1 MKCSELDEKCLCA
14 ERNPETS
21 DFDFGSGHVQSEH
34 SEDRG
39 LGANCG
45 FAREEKE
52 PFEETIYKYLITC
65 NFVSSHNEYLKKVT
79 SS

>member
-1 MKCSELDEKCLCA
+1 MKCSELDEKCLYA

-21 DFDFGSGHVQSEH
+21 NFDFGSGHVQSEN

-45 FAREEKE
+45 FARKEKE
-52 PFEETIYKYLITC
+52 PFEQTICKYLITC
-65 NFVSSHNEYLKKVT
+65 NFVSSYNEYLKKVT